1 MTMTFKAVSFFYLSI
16 VTSLNRMNVESIQSR
31 MGMIM
36 TVTSNLLVELV
47 TAHPMAGWIWI
58 D

>member
-16 VTSLNRMNVESIQSR
+16 VTSLNRTNVESIQSR